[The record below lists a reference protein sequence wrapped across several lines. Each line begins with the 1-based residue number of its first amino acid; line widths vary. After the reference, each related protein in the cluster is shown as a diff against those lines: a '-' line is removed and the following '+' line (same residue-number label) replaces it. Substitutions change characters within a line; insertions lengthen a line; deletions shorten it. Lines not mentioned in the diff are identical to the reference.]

1 MALLLSLAAVLFCGL
16 MTPRQSGCAHKDTAT
31 IPLVLITAVI
41 INNIPLIGKLAHG
54 APGPLRLC
62 PAGRLRPGP
71 ARRRPGPPRCPA
83 LGGRCW
89 PRALPRPPAGTG
101 PAAEGLGQP
110 HGGVGARGCLT
121 RSGALG
127 SAASVG
133 LQGQALP
140 EKSRDLLICFC
151 TVIFC
156 LFPASKALVL

>member
-71 ARRRPGPPRCPA
+71 ARRRPGPRGARLWAVGAGPEPSPGPRRGPA
-83 LGGRCW
+83 LPLRGWGSLMVGWVPGAAWHGLERSAQRPLWDC
-89 PRALPRPPAGTG
+89 RARLCQRRAG
-101 PAAEGLGQP
+101 
-110 HGGVGARGCLT
+110 
-121 RSGALG
+121 
-127 SAASVG
+127 
-133 LQGQALP
+133 
-140 EKSRDLLICFC
+140 
-151 TVIFC
+151 IF
-156 LFPASKALVL
+156 